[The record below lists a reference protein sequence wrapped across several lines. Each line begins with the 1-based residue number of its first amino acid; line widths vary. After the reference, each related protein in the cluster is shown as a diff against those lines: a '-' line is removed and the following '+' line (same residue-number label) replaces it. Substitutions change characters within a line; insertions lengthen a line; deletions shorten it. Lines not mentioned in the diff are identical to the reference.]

1 MVNRI
6 FVERK
11 PAYANEARALCAE
24 IRDFLGIAG
33 IRSVRIINRYD
44 VEGVSPDVLEKCVAT
59 VFSEPQVDDV
69 LEALPQIDGAVF
81 SAEYLPGQFDQ
92 RADSASQCVQFV
104 SGGARPLVR
113 SAKVYLLEGDL
124 TAGQVEAVKKYVIN
138 PVDSREASFEL
149 PNTLVAETSAPP
161 DVAHIEG
168 FITMP
173 DDALVSLVD
182 SLGLAMDADDLRFC
196 RDYFRTEQRDPTMT
210 ELRMIDTYWSDHC
223 RHTTFATVIDDAD
236 IEDKAVSQAYDRYL
250 EVRAALGRNKPV
262 TLMDIATLAA
272 KYLKHEGVLK
282 NLDESD
288 EINACTVKIDVE
300 VDGRTEPWLLLFK
313 NETHNHPTE
322 IEPFGGAA
330 TCIGGAIRDP
340 LSGRGYVYQAMRLT
354 GAGDPTRPVEE
365 TLPGKLPQRRIVT
378 AAAQGYASYGNQIG
392 VATGLV
398 DEVYHPGY
406 IAKRMEVGAVIAAAP
421 AENVRREQPTAGDL
435 VLLGGF
441 VQPALPVG
449 DAPHEKVPLGIL
461 GGGAAQKLLR
471 LGEVSQIDGLPDPGI
486 EAVSGGIGALLVA
499 GLPVSRLLIGALI
512 AAPASAGAHL
522 VDGLIRLI
530 DLFHLL
536 LGQVG
541 QRIVLV
547 VVRVV
552 FPGQFP
558 VSPLDLVVAG
568 VGVHPEDAIW
578 IVHVC
583 FSPSV
588 S

>member
-81 SAEYLPGQFDQ
+81 AAEYLPGQFDQ

-340 LSGRGYVYQAMRLT
+340 LSGRAYVYQAMRVT
-354 GAGDPTRPVEE
+354 GSGDPLQPLSRDDA
-365 TLPGKLPQRRIVT
+365 GQA
-378 AAAQGYASYGNQIG
+378 AAAQRLPLRPPTGYSSYGNQIG
-392 VATGLV
+392 LATGIV
-398 DEVYHPGY
+398 DELYHDGY
-406 IAKRMEVGAVIAAAP
+406 VAKHMELGAVVGAAP
-421 AENVRREQPTAGDL
+421 AENVVRQTPAPGD
-435 VLLGGF
+435 V
-441 VQPALPVG
+441 V
-449 DAPHEKVPLGIL
+449 DA
-461 GGGAAQKLLR
+461 ASA
-471 LGEVSQIDGLPDPGI
+471 
-486 EAVSGGIGALLVA
+486 
-499 GLPVSRLLIGALI
+499 
-512 AAPASAGAHL
+512 AAPAATAAAARPARRSRTASHSIEECGAEVQKGNAPEERKL
-522 VDGLIRLI
+522 QRLFR
-530 DLFHLL
+530 DPRRF
-536 LGQVG
+536 
-541 QRIVLV
+541 
-547 VVRVV
+547 
-552 FPGQFP
+552 
-558 VSPLDLVVAG
+558 A
-568 VGVHPEDAIW
+568 A
-578 IVHVC
+578 
-583 FSPSV
+583 
-588 S
+588 